1 MLSFH
6 IASLGVVKEVR
17 EVREVKGVKGVRAD
31 TLVYDIVTK
40 VSALAPKPTWRLI
53 TPFNPLI

>member
-1 MLSFH
+1 MLLFH
-6 IASLGVVKEVR
+6 IASLGAVKEV
-17 EVREVKGVKGVRAD
+17 KGIKAD

>member
-1 MLSFH
+1 MSFH
-6 IASLGVVKEVR
+6 IASLGVVK